1 MNQLDNTKPDA
12 AADIKPSF
20 PKEVRLATNS
30 VTSGG
35 ESDFRFEVA
44 MSFAGDNKRD
54 QVRRVATLL
63 QKQLGDGRVFF
74 DEWYTAEIA
83 GLDADLVLQRI
94 YGRETRLIVTCV
106 CQRYDEKPWT
116 QLEWRAIR
124 ALEQNL
130 RDASTDNVKR
140 LRILPLRFGDGEV
153 DGLYA
158 SSISIVPDV
167 RKDQDQEIAD
177 LILERLRLAKKH
189 PSFVQLKRKSIP
201 DAIKKRVKQL
211 KKTQNSVASEL
222 GVNKRVLEKC
232 WQGGL
237 VDCDLLE
244 RLAKILQCEL
254 GDISTA
260 VEPVVVDEVKPTRPD
275 FDPAVGKEQLI
286 PIATR
291 LLAECPEAQA
301 SIIEFNKF
309 TDSPSPSQ
317 LARRI
322 IESTEPMRFLFNCV
336 DQKYTIESS
345 RAIHHKQCFLAL
357 AEVLAPICL
366 TTKNLSSV
374 YATINDSEKHFA
386 EIDTR
391 EPLVAKAVVGLIHG
405 VPVDG
410 SELNTWKKLSSTDLR
425 GGRDFA
431 AAVPEPPELGVA
443 GVDIVDVFVKGLA
456 IYLNRPPNVGK
467 VKAALR
473 ALKDKGVHLCV
484 LFSESPNP
492 AALKKL
498 KQELTDVILLV
509 GCVNVESDENNYV
522 LEHFQQ
528 IKDFF
533 SHKG

>member
-54 QVRRVATLL
+54 QVRRVASLL
-63 QKQLGDGRVFF
+63 KKQLGDGRVFF

-94 YGRETRLIVTCV
+94 YGRETRLVVTCV

-177 LILERLRLAKKH
+177 LILERLRLAKRH
-189 PSFVQLKRKSIP
+189 PSFVQLERKSIP

-254 GDISTA
+254 GDISTT

-336 DQKYTIESS
+336 DREYTIEPP

-374 YATINDSEKHFA
+374 YATINDAEKHFA
-386 EIDTR
+386 EIDTI

-410 SELNTWKKLSSTDLR
+410 SELKPWKKISSTDLR
-425 GGRDFA
+425 AGRNFA
-431 AAVPEPPELGVA
+431 SAVPEPPEAGVA
-443 GVDIVDVFVKGLA
+443 GVNIVNVFAKGLA
-456 IYLNRPPNVGK
+456 VFLNTPEAIGAVN
-467 VKAALR
+467 AELR
-473 ALKDKGVHLCV
+473 VLKDKGVHLCV
-484 LFSESPNP
+484 LFSESQNP

-498 KQELTDVILLV
+498 KQEFKHIILLV
-509 GCVNVESDENNYV
+509 GCVNAESEENYYV
-522 LEHFQQ
+522 LAQFKQ
-528 IKDFF
+528 IRSFF

>member
-1 MNQLDNTKPDA
+1 MSQNVNT
-12 AADIKPSF
+12 
-20 PKEVRLATNS
+20 
-30 VTSGG
+30 
-35 ESDFRFEVA
+35 DFRFEVA
-44 MSFAGDNKRD
+44 LSFAGDNKRD
-54 QVRRVATLL
+54 QVRRVASLIK
-63 QKQLGDGRVFF
+63 KQLGDGRVFF
-74 DEWYTAEIA
+74 DEWYKAEIA

-94 YGRETRLIVTCV
+94 YGRDTRLVVTCV

-177 LILERLRLAKKH
+177 LILERLRLAKRH
-189 PSFVQLKRKSIP
+189 PSFVQQERKSIP

-211 KKTQNSVASEL
+211 KKTQNNVAFEL

-237 VDCDLLE
+237 VDFDLLE

-260 VEPVVVDEVKPTRPD
+260 VESVVVDEGKPTRSD

-291 LLAECPEAQA
+291 LLVECPEAQA
-301 SIIEFNKF
+301 SIIKFNMI

-336 DQKYTIESS
+336 DREYTIEPP
-345 RAIHHKQCFLAL
+345 RAIHHKQCFPAL

-374 YATINDSEKHFA
+374 YATINDAEKHFA
-386 EIDTR
+386 EIDTKK
-391 EPLVAKAVVGLIHG
+391 PLVAKAVVGLIHG

-410 SELNTWKKLSSTDLR
+410 NELNTWQKLSSKDLR
-425 GGRDFA
+425 VGRDFA
-431 AAVPEPPELGVA
+431 AALPEPPELGVA
-443 GVDIVDVFVKGLA
+443 GLDIVDVFVKGLA
-456 IYLNRPPNVGK
+456 VFLNRPPNVGA

-509 GCVNVESDENNYV
+509 ACVNVESDENYYV
-522 LEHFQQ
+522 LEQFQQ
-528 IKDFF
+528 IRDFF

>member
-1 MNQLDNTKPDA
+1 MSQNVNT
-12 AADIKPSF
+12 
-20 PKEVRLATNS
+20 
-30 VTSGG
+30 
-35 ESDFRFEVA
+35 DFRFEVA
-44 MSFAGDNKRD
+44 LSFAGDNKRD
-54 QVRRVATLL
+54 QVRRVASLL
-63 QKQLGDGRVFF
+63 KKQLGDGRVFF
-74 DEWYTAEIA
+74 DEWYKAEIA

-94 YGRETRLIVTCV
+94 YGRDTRLVVTCV

-177 LILERLRLAKKH
+177 LILERLRLAKRH
-189 PSFVQLKRKSIP
+189 PSFVQQERKSIP

-211 KKTQNSVASEL
+211 KKTQNNVAFEL

-237 VDCDLLE
+237 VDFDLLE

-260 VEPVVVDEVKPTRPD
+260 VESVVVDEGKPTRSD

-291 LLAECPEAQA
+291 LLVECPEAQA
-301 SIIEFNKF
+301 SIIKFNMI

-336 DQKYTIESS
+336 DREYTIEPP
-345 RAIHHKQCFLAL
+345 RAIHHKQCFPAL

-374 YATINDSEKHFA
+374 YATINDAEKHFA
-386 EIDTR
+386 EIDTKK
-391 EPLVAKAVVGLIHG
+391 PLVAKAVVGLIHG

-410 SELNTWKKLSSTDLR
+410 NELNTWQKLSSTDLR
-425 GGRDFA
+425 AGRDFA

-443 GVDIVDVFVKGLA
+443 GVEIVDVFVKGLA
-456 IYLNRPPNVGK
+456 VFLNRPSNVGA

-509 GCVNVESDENNYV
+509 ACVNVESDENYYV
-522 LEHFQQ
+522 LEQFQQ
-528 IKDFF
+528 IRDFF